1 MYLGRRYTSL
11 RLLTFESLYNF
22 FVEQN
27 KDFSFSN
34 TNEPIVVQVPA
45 NFADTQK
52 SEDGLLHVFIKA
64 AHTNLNRNQSFIA
77 ENTMKSCLHTI
88 YNKPILANIIELDN
102 GEKDFHSHDF
112 VVNEETGETYYIEHS
127 VGHIPE
133 SGNAHLEYDEE
144 NGKTYVVVEGV
155 IYEDYGNEA
164 ADIIRSKETNDVS
177 VEIEIYDLSFNAKD
191 KYLEI
196 NDFSFRGITLLGS
209 EKNGKKINPGMEGAK
224 LSLEDFSESKNSLV
238 YCSQLLEE
246 LDKKINSL
254 INTKEGKETKMTKFE
269 ELLEQYS
276 VTAEDIT
283 FDTEG
288 LSDEELEK
296 AFADAFVQQEPGANM
311 NKSFS
316 VTLNDKVRTFEVSL
330 DEVIYALETLVNDTY
345 AEADNAYY
353 GVKVYENTVVM
364 VDYYTGRAYRQTYKK
379 KKKCYSLS
387 GDRVEV
393 YARYVTQ
400 DEEAALD
407 EMRGKYQ
414 AMEEKLNQYEVAE
427 IAEKKTSI
435 LNSEDYSSISES
447 EEFKSFA
454 EDVLAEGNEKAYS
467 VEDVQA
473 KCDAMLLSYAKSQKA
488 TFAAEKPSKQIKVK
502 TGIHEKEYKPYG
514 NLFK

>member
-1 MYLGRRYTSL
+1 MCL
-11 RLLTFESLYNF
+11 RLLTLDSLFEF
-22 FVEQN
+22 FVSQG
-27 KDFSFSN
+27 KDYSFNN
-34 TNEPIVVQVPA
+34 TKEPIVVQVPA
-45 NFADTQK
+45 NYADASK
-52 SEDGLLHVFIKA
+52 SDDGLLHVFIKA
-64 AHTNLNRNQSFIA
+64 CHTKLNRNNSYIS
-77 ENTMKSCLHTI
+77 ESNMKKYLHTI

-112 VVNEETGETYYIEHS
+112 VVDEQTGETHYIEHS

-144 NGKTYVVVEGV
+144 SDRMYVIVEGV

-164 ADIIRSKETNDVS
+164 ADIIREKGTNKVS
-177 VEIEIYDLSFNAKD
+177 VELEIYDLSFNAKD

-196 NDFSFRGITLLGS
+196 NDFSFRGITLLGR
-209 EKNGKKINPGMEGAK
+209 EKNGKEIQEGMQGAK

-238 YCSQLLEE
+238 YCSQMLEE
-246 LDKKINSL
+246 LDKKINTLLS
-254 INTKEGKETKMTKFE
+254 TKEGEKTKMTKFE

-296 AFADAFVQQEPGANM
+296 AFADAFVHQEPEVNM

-316 VTLNDKVRTFEVSL
+316 VTLNDKVHTFEVSL

-364 VDYYTGRAYRQTYKK
+364 VDYYTGHAYRQTYKK

-414 AMEEKLNQYEVAE
+414 AMEEKLNQYEAAE

-473 KCDAMLLSYAKSQKA
+473 KCDAMLLAYAKSQKA

>member
-1 MYLGRRYTSL
+1 MFL
-11 RLLTFESLYNF
+11 RLLTLDSLFEF
-22 FVEQN
+22 FVSQG
-27 KDFSFSN
+27 KDYSFNN
-34 TNEPIVVQVPA
+34 TKEPIVVQVPA
-45 NFADTQK
+45 NYADASK
-52 SEDGLLHVFIKA
+52 SDDGLLHVFIKA
-64 AHTNLNRNQSFIA
+64 CHTKLNRNNSYIS
-77 ENTMKSCLHTI
+77 ESNMKKNLHTI

-112 VVNEETGETYYIEHS
+112 TVDEQTGKTHYIEHS

-144 NGKTYVVVEGV
+144 NDKMYVVVEGV

-164 ADIIRSKETNDVS
+164 ADIIREKGTNKVS
-177 VEIEIYDLSFNAKD
+177 VELEIYDLSFNAKD

-196 NDFSFRGITLLGS
+196 NDFSFRGITLLGR
-209 EKNGKKINPGMEGAK
+209 EKNGKEIQEGMQGAK
-224 LSLEDFSESKNSLV
+224 LSLEDFSESNNSFV
-238 YCSQLLEE
+238 YFSQVLEE
-246 LDKKINSL
+246 LDKKINTLLS
-254 INTKEGKETKMTKFE
+254 TKEGKETKMTKFE

-283 FDTEG
+283 FETEG
-288 LSDEELEK
+288 LSDEELER
-296 AFADAFVQQEPGANM
+296 AFAEAFNEAEVNM

-316 VTLNDKVRTFEVSL
+316 VTLNDKVHTFEVSL

-353 GVKVYENTVVM
+353 GVKVYENSVVM

-393 YARYVTQ
+393 YARYITQ

-414 AMEEKLNQYEVAE
+414 AMEEKLNQYEAAE

-447 EEFKSFA
+447 DEFKSFA
-454 EDVLAEGNEKAYS
+454 EEVLEEGNESLYS

-473 KCDAMLLSYAKSQKA
+473 KCDAMLLAYAKSQKA
-488 TFAAEKPSKQIKVK
+488 TFAAKQIKVK
-502 TGIHEKEYKPYG
+502 TGIHEEEYKPYG

>member
-1 MYLGRRYTSL
+1 M
-11 RLLTFESLYNF
+11 RLLTLDSLYNF
-22 FVEQN
+22 FVNQG
-27 KDFSFSN
+27 KDYSFNN
-34 TNEPIVVQVPA
+34 TVEPVVVQVPA
-45 NFADTQK
+45 NYADASK
-52 SEDGLLHVFIKA
+52 SEDGLLHVYIRA
-64 AHTNLNRNQSFIA
+64 AHTELNRNQSFIS
-77 ENTMKSCLHTI
+77 ENNMERCLHTI

-112 VVNEETGETYYIEHS
+112 IIDEETGETHYIEHS

-133 SGNAHLEYDEE
+133 SGNAHLEYDKES
-144 NGKTYVVVEGV
+144 GKTYVYVEGV

-164 ADIIRSKETNDVS
+164 ANIIREKGTNKVS

-196 NDFSFRGITLLGS
+196 NDFSFRGITLLGR
-209 EKNGKKINPGMEGAK
+209 EKNGKEIQEGMQGAK
-224 LSLEDFSESKNSLV
+224 LSLEDFSESKNSFV
-238 YCSQLLEE
+238 YFSQVLEE
-246 LDKKINSL
+246 LDKKINTLLS
-254 INTKEGKETKMTKFE
+254 IKEGKETKMTKFE

-296 AFADAFVQQEPGANM
+296 AFADAFEQQEPEVNM

-316 VTLNDKVRTFEVSL
+316 VTLNDKVHTFEVSL

-353 GVKVYENTVVM
+353 GVKVYDNDVVM
-364 VDYYTGRAYRQTYKK
+364 VDYYSGRAYRQSYKK
-379 KKKCYSLS
+379 RKKCYSLT

-393 YARYVTQ
+393 YARYVTA
-400 DEEAALD
+400 DEESALD
-407 EMRGKYQ
+407 EMRGKYV
-414 AMEEKLNQYEVAE
+414 AMEEKLSTYEAAE
-427 IAEKKTSI
+427 IVENKKAI

-447 EEFKSFA
+447 EEFKTFA

-488 TFAAEKPSKQIKVK
+488 TFSVEKPSKQIKVK

-514 NLFK
+514 NLFN

>member
-1 MYLGRRYTSL
+1 MFL
-11 RLLTFESLYNF
+11 RLLTLDSLFEF
-22 FVEQN
+22 FVSQG
-27 KDFSFSN
+27 KDYSFNN
-34 TNEPIVVQVPA
+34 TKEPIVVQVPA
-45 NFADTQK
+45 NYADASK
-52 SEDGLLHVFIKA
+52 SDDGLLHVFIKA
-64 AHTNLNRNQSFIA
+64 CHTKLNRNNSYIS
-77 ENTMKSCLHTI
+77 ESNMKKNLHTI

-112 VVNEETGETYYIEHS
+112 VVDEQTGETHYIEHS

-144 NGKTYVVVEGV
+144 TDRMYVVVEGV

-164 ADIIRSKETNDVS
+164 ADIIREKGTNKVS
-177 VEIEIYDLSFNAKD
+177 VELEIYDLSFNAKD

-196 NDFSFRGITLLGS
+196 NDFSFRGITLLGR
-209 EKNGKKINPGMEGAK
+209 EKNGKEIQEGMQGAK
-224 LSLEDFSESKNSLV
+224 LSLEDFSESKNSFV
-238 YCSQLLEE
+238 YFSQMLEE
-246 LDKKINSL
+246 LDKKINTLLS
-254 INTKEGKETKMTKFE
+254 TKEGKETKMTKFE

-283 FDTEG
+283 FETEG
-288 LSDEELEK
+288 LSDEELES
-296 AFADAFVQQEPGANM
+296 AFADAFNEAEVNM

-316 VTLNDKVRTFEVSL
+316 VTLNDKVHTFEVSL

-353 GVKVYENTVVM
+353 GVKVYENSVVM

-393 YARYVTQ
+393 YARYITQ

-407 EMRGKYQ
+407 EMRSKYQ
-414 AMEEKLNQYEVAE
+414 AMEEKLNQYEAAE

-454 EDVLAEGNEKAYS
+454 EEVLSEGNEELYS

-488 TFAAEKPSKQIKVK
+488 TFAAKQIKVK
-502 TGIHEKEYKPYG
+502 TGIREEEYKPYG

>member
-1 MYLGRRYTSL
+1 M
-11 RLLTFESLYNF
+11 RLLTLDSLFEF
-22 FVEQN
+22 FVSQG
-27 KDFSFSN
+27 KDYSFNN
-34 TNEPIVVQVPA
+34 TKEPIVVQVPA
-45 NFADTQK
+45 NYADASK
-52 SEDGLLHVFIKA
+52 SDDGLLHVFIKA
-64 AHTNLNRNQSFIA
+64 CHTKLNRNNSYIS
-77 ENTMKSCLHTI
+77 ESNMKKNLHTI

-112 VVNEETGETYYIEHS
+112 IVDEQTGETHYIEHS

-144 NGKTYVVVEGV
+144 SDRMYVVVEGV

-164 ADIIRSKETNDVS
+164 ADIIREKGTNKVS
-177 VEIEIYDLSFNAKD
+177 VELEIYDLSFNAKD

-196 NDFSFRGITLLGS
+196 NDFSFRGITLLGR
-209 EKNGKKINPGMEGAK
+209 EKNGKEIQEGMQGAK
-224 LSLEDFSESKNSLV
+224 LSLEDFSESKNSFV
-238 YCSQLLEE
+238 YFSQMLEE
-246 LDKKINSL
+246 LDKKINTLLS
-254 INTKEGKETKMTKFE
+254 TKEGKETKMTKFE

-283 FDTEG
+283 FETEG
-288 LSDEELEK
+288 LSDEELEI
-296 AFADAFVQQEPGANM
+296 AFADAFNEAEVNM

-316 VTLNDKVRTFEVSL
+316 VTLNDKVHTFEVSL

-393 YARYVTQ
+393 YARYITQ

-407 EMRGKYQ
+407 EMRNKYQ
-414 AMEEKLNQYEVAE
+414 AMEEKLNQYEAAE

-454 EDVLAEGNEKAYS
+454 EEVLSEGNEELYS

-488 TFAAEKPSKQIKVK
+488 TFAAKQIKVK
-502 TGIHEKEYKPYG
+502 TGIHEEEYKPYG